1 VLFPDA
7 DTMHQLFLAAL
18 VSGMIAGGA
27 FCLSTVPAAGL
38 VYTWTIA
45 LAATSALLLARYQ
58 VFNAVAILL
67 VIYALFLS
75 RNIVAHGNLFIN
87 RLHDELKL
95 EAQSEL
101 IGLLLNDFEEH
112 ASDWLWETDA
122 DGILMRVSDRFA
134 EAAGKTPAEIQGARF
149 ADIFSGGREYRPP
162 ELVDV
167 LRCMAWRTPFRDV
180 VVPVEVDENPRFWL
194 LSAKPV
200 YDNVG
205 QFIGYHGVG
214 TDATDKRLAEERIS
228 GLAYYD
234 LITGLAN
241 RAYFREE
248 ADRALARARENRCS
262 AALFCLDLD
271 QFKSI
276 NDTLGHPV
284 GDALLK
290 SVGQRV
296 KACTRDRDVVARLG
310 GDEFAILQINPV
322 LPIDAMVLARQ
333 IIDEFNV
340 PFKVVRHEITIST
353 SIGIALAPVDGWEPD
368 VLLKKADLALHA
380 AKAEGVATYRIFEP
394 EMEAWANRRRALE
407 IGLRSA
413 LENGEFHVAFQP
425 LIDLHNWRVAGCE
438 ALARWTSPEW
448 GVAG

>member
-58 VFNAVAILL
+58 VFNAFAILL

-262 AALFCLDLD
+262 AAL
-271 QFKSI
+271 
-276 NDTLGHPV
+276 
-284 GDALLK
+284 
-290 SVGQRV
+290 
-296 KACTRDRDVVARLG
+296 
-310 GDEFAILQINPV
+310 
-322 LPIDAMVLARQ
+322 
-333 IIDEFNV
+333 
-340 PFKVVRHEITIST
+340 
-353 SIGIALAPVDGWEPD
+353 
-368 VLLKKADLALHA
+368 
-380 AKAEGVATYRIFEP
+380 Y
-394 EMEAWANRRRALE
+394 
-407 IGLRSA
+407 
-413 LENGEFHVAFQP
+413 
-425 LIDLHNWRVAGCE
+425 
-438 ALARWTSPEW
+438 
-448 GVAG
+448 